1 MQGDTAMI
9 NRKIIVMGMALTVG
23 LSIYAKSYRIS
34 LDRDYKTGDKY
45 IYEVNC
51 TNTRDT
57 VVKIKG
63 RVVNKGSRSLNAIL
77 ESTATVMAVD
87 KLQRPSKLKII
98 ISKFAISMRGKSK
111 NILPAGTEIIAE
123 LKDNKKVYLVNNK
136 PANDQITKILDLVVT
151 MSKAKYRDND
161 IFGTKELKKLGD
173 TWPVNTEK
181 AADDLSSAK
190 LKVSPS
196 SIKGV
201 VKFSRINKVEGK
213 EFLDIT
219 AKMTISDMPAPP
231 FPPNMKV
238 VKTSMTLE
246 FGGEVPADADPR
258 TMQPLISNGK
268 MVIEIVAEGKLKPN
282 LPVSTLIIT
291 TTKNVKESKKFLK

>member
-1 MQGDTAMI
+1 MI
-9 NRKIIVMGMALTVG
+9 NRKIVVLGMALVAG
-23 LSIYAKSYRIS
+23 WNICAKSYRIC

-45 IYEVNC
+45 IYDVIC
-51 TNTRDT
+51 TSTRDT
-57 VVKIKG
+57 VVKVKG
-63 RVVNKGSRSLNAIL
+63 RVVNKGSRSLNTIL

-87 KLQRPSKLKII
+87 ELQRPSKLKII
-98 ISKFAISMRGKSK
+98 ISKFAMSARGKSK
-111 NILPAGTEIIAE
+111 NILPAGTEVIAE
-123 LKDNKKVYLVNNK
+123 LKNNKKVYLINNK
-136 PANDQITKILDLVVT
+136 PANDQIAKILDLFVT

-161 IFGTKELKKLGD
+161 IFGTKDLKKLGD

-181 AADDLSSAK
+181 AAEDLSSAK

-201 VKFSRINKVEGK
+201 VKFARINKVEGK

-219 AKMTISDMPAPP
+219 ARMTISDMPAPP

-238 VKTSMTLE
+238 VKTGMTLE

-268 MVIEIVAEGKLKPN
+268 MVIKIVSEGKLKPN
-282 LPVSTLIIT
+282 LPISTLIIT